1 MSSSPK
7 LRPNDME
14 SRTQLSSAALLLYAV
29 ICGSAVATVYYS
41 QPLLDAIALE
51 FGIDSTIIGTVV
63 TVTQM
68 CYAFGLFC
76 LVPLGD
82 LLDPRRLV
90 TGMLVFI
97 AIALSIVALA
107 SNTLFLFIG
116 MGMVGFQ
123 AVVAQVLVA
132 LAANRASLHG
142 RGRAIGVVTSG
153 IVIGI
158 LLGRTFSGT
167 LADMAGWRSVYIVT
181 AVIMIC
187 MAYLFLTVTPATRRL
202 PSQNTYRGML
212 GSMKD
217 LFVQIPLLRIRG
229 LLAFFIFS
237 DFSILWSSMVL
248 PMSSPPLSF
257 SHSVI
262 GLFGLTGVA
271 GALAASSAG
280 RLADRGLGQRT
291 TGIALL
297 LLLFSWLPIG
307 LLRHSMWLFIIGV
320 VMLDFAV
327 QAVHVTNQSM
337 ILSVR
342 PDARSRLTAGYM
354 IFYSFGSA
362 TGAVVST
369 WIYSSAG
376 WFGVCILG
384 TLVSMIAV
392 FFWACT
398 LKMSY
403 RSMHSDESNEVEAGQ
418 MF

>member
-1 MSSSPK
+1 MSHSQK
-7 LRPNDME
+7 LRPNNMDSE
-14 SRTQLSSAALLLYAV
+14 AQLSSTMLLLYAV
-29 ICGSAVATVYYS
+29 ISGSAVATVYYS
-41 QPLLDAIALE
+41 QPLLSAIALE
-51 FGIDSTIIGTVV
+51 FGIHSTIIGTIV
-63 TVTQM
+63 TVTQI
-68 CYAFGLFC
+68 CYAFGLFF

-82 LLDPRRLV
+82 LLDPRRLA
-90 TGMLVFI
+90 TGMLVFL
-97 AIALSIVALA
+97 AVALSIVALA
-107 SNTLFLFIG
+107 SNALFLFIG
-116 MGMVGFQ
+116 MGMVGSQ

-132 LAANRASLHG
+132 LAANRAPLHS

-167 LADMAGWRSVYIVT
+167 LADLAGWRSVYMVT
-181 AVIMIC
+181 AGIMIC
-187 MAYLFLTVTPATRRL
+187 LAYLLLTLTPAVRRS
-202 PSQNTYRGML
+202 PSSSTYGDIL
-212 GSMKD
+212 SSMKD

-248 PMSSPPLSF
+248 PMSAPPLSF
-257 SHSVI
+257 SHSVV
-262 GLFGLTGVA
+262 GLFGLVGIA

-297 LLLFSWLPIG
+297 LLMVSWLPIG
-307 LLRHSMWLFIIGV
+307 LLHHSIWLFIIGV

-342 PDARSRLTAGYM
+342 PEARSRLTAGYM

-369 WIYSSAG
+369 WVYSWAG

-384 TLVSMIAV
+384 ALVSMIAV

-398 LKMSY
+398 LKMTERKDWPKSQPY
-403 RSMHSDESNEVEAGQ
+403 VR
-418 MF
+418 

>member
-1 MSSSPK
+1 MSSFPE
-7 LRPNDME
+7 LRPNYME
-14 SRTQLSSAALLLYAV
+14 SQAQLSSAAVLLYAV
-29 ICGSAVATVYYS
+29 ICGSAVATVYFS
-41 QPLLDAIALE
+41 QPLLDAIAIE
-51 FGIDSTIIGTVV
+51 FGINSSVIGTVV
-63 TVTQM
+63 TATQM
-68 CYAFGLFC
+68 CYALGLFF

-90 TGMLVFI
+90 TGMMVFI

-107 SNTLFLFIG
+107 SNTLFLFLG

-132 LAANRASLHG
+132 LAADRAPQHS
-142 RGRAIGVVTSG
+142 RGRTIGVVTSG

-158 LLGRTFSGT
+158 LLARAFSGT

-181 AVIMIC
+181 AVITIC
-187 MAYLFLTVTPATRRL
+187 MAYLFLAVTPAARRP
-202 PSQNTYRGML
+202 PSQNTYWRIL
-212 GSMKD
+212 RSMKD

-262 GLFGLTGVA
+262 GLIGLAGVA

-291 TGIALL
+291 TGIALF

-307 LLRHSMWLFIIGV
+307 LLQHSMWLFIIGV

-337 ILSVR
+337 ILSTR
-342 PDARSRLTAGYM
+342 PEAGSRLTAGYM

-362 TGAVVST
+362 TGAVALT
-369 WIYSSAG
+369 WIYSWAG

-392 FFWACT
+392 LFWACT
-398 LKMSY
+398 LKMSD
-403 RSMHSDESNEVEAGQ
+403 RSPKAGICL
-418 MF
+418 

>member
-7 LRPNDME
+7 LRPNYME
-14 SRTQLSSAALLLYAV
+14 SQQAQLSSAALLLYAV

-51 FGIDSTIIGTVV
+51 FGINSTSIGTVV
-63 TVTQM
+63 TVTQI
-68 CYAFGLFC
+68 CYAFGLFF

-123 AVVAQVLVA
+123 AVVAQILVA
-132 LAANRASLHG
+132 LAANRASLHS

-167 LADMAGWRSVYIVT
+167 LADLAGWRSVYIVT

-187 MAYLFLTVTPATRRL
+187 MAYLFLTITPAARRP
-202 PSQNTYRGML
+202 PSLNTYGGML
-212 GSMKD
+212 SSMKD
-217 LFVQIPLLRIRG
+217 LFVQVPLLRIRG

-262 GLFGLTGVA
+262 GLFGLAGAA

-307 LLRHSMWLFIIGV
+307 LLQHSMWLYIIGV

-342 PDARSRLTAGYM
+342 PEARSRLTAGYM

-362 TGAVVST
+362 TGAAVST
-369 WIYSSAG
+369 WIYSWAG

-398 LKMSY
+398 LKRSY
-403 RSMHSDESNEVEAGQ
+403 RSTNAQ
-418 MF
+418 Q

>member
-1 MSSSPK
+1 MLSSPK
-7 LRPNDME
+7 IRPNDME
-14 SRTQLSSAALLLYAV
+14 SEVQLSSSALFLYAV
-29 ICGSAVATVYYS
+29 ICGSAVATVYFS
-41 QPLLDAIALE
+41 QPLLDAIALD
-51 FGIDSTIIGTVV
+51 FGIHSTIIGTVI
-63 TVTQM
+63 TVTQI
-68 CYAFGLFC
+68 CYAFGLLF

-132 LAANRASLHG
+132 LAANRASLHH

-187 MAYLFLTVTPATRRL
+187 MAYLFRTVTPAARR
-202 PSQNTYRGML
+202 PPRQNTYPGML
-212 GSMKD
+212 RSMKD
-217 LFVQIPLLRIRG
+217 LFVQLPLLRIRG

-257 SHSVI
+257 SHTVI
-262 GLFGLTGVA
+262 GLFGLAGIA

-280 RLADRGLGQRT
+280 RRADRGLGQRT

-297 LLLFSWLPIG
+297 LLMFSWLPIG
-307 LLRHSMWLFIIGV
+307 LLQHSMLLFIIGV

-342 PDARSRLTAGYM
+342 PEARSRLTAGYM

-362 TGAVVST
+362 TGAVAST
-369 WIYSSAG
+369 WIYSWAG
-376 WFGVCILG
+376 WLGVCILG

-392 FFWACT
+392 LFWACT

-403 RSMHSDESNEVEAGQ
+403 RSIHAQ
-418 MF
+418 Q

>member
-1 MSSSPK
+1 MSGFPK
-7 LRPNDME
+7 LRPNYMD
-14 SRTQLSSAALLLYAV
+14 SQAQLSSAALLLYAV

-51 FGIDSTIIGTVV
+51 FGINSTIIGTIV

-68 CYAFGLFC
+68 CYAFGLFF

-132 LAANRASLHG
+132 LAANRASLHS
-142 RGRAIGVVTSG
+142 RGRVIGVVTSG

-187 MAYLFLTVTPATRRL
+187 LAFLFLTVTPATCRP

-212 GSMKD
+212 RSMKD
-217 LFVQIPLLRIRG
+217 LFGEIPLLRIRG

-262 GLFGLTGVA
+262 GLFGLAGIA

-297 LLLFSWLPIG
+297 LLMLSWLPIG
-307 LLRHSMWLFIIGV
+307 LLQHSIWLFIIGV

-327 QAVHVTNQSM
+327 QAVHVTSQSM

-342 PDARSRLTAGYM
+342 PEARSRLTAGYM

-369 WIYSSAG
+369 WIYSWAG

-403 RSMHSDESNEVEAGQ
+403 RSMHSNEVEAGQ

>member
-1 MSSSPK
+1 MSSISK
-7 LRPNDME
+7 FRLKNME
-14 SRTQLSSAALLLYAV
+14 SQAQLSHAAVLLYAV
-29 ICGSAVATVYYS
+29 ICGSAVATVYFS
-41 QPLLDAIALE
+41 QPLLDSIAME
-51 FGIDSTIIGTVV
+51 FDIHSTIIGTVI
-63 TVTQM
+63 TVTQI
-68 CYAFGLFC
+68 CYAFGLFF

-82 LLDPRRLV
+82 LLDPRRLA

-107 SNTLFLFIG
+107 SNTLFLFLG

-132 LAANRASLHG
+132 FAADRAPQHN
-142 RGRAIGVVTSG
+142 RGRTIGVVTSG

-158 LLGRTFSGT
+158 LLARTFSGT
-167 LADMAGWRSVYIVT
+167 LEDIAGWRSVYIVT
-181 AVIMIC
+181 AVIMVC
-187 MAYLFLTVTPATRRL
+187 MAYLFRTVTPAVRR
-202 PSQNTYRGML
+202 PPRQNTYVGML
-212 GSMKD
+212 RSMKD
-217 LFVQIPLLRIRG
+217 LFIQIPLLRIRG

-262 GLFGLTGVA
+262 GLFGLAGAA
-271 GALAASSAG
+271 GALAARSAG

-291 TGIALL
+291 TGIALF

-307 LLRHSMWLFIIGV
+307 LLQHSMWLFIIGV
-320 VMLDFAV
+320 IMLDFAV

-342 PDARSRLTAGYM
+342 PEAGSRLTAGYM
-354 IFYSFGSA
+354 IFYSLGSA
-362 TGAVVST
+362 AGAAAST
-369 WIYSSAG
+369 WIYSWAG

-384 TLVSMIAV
+384 ALVGMIAV
-392 FFWACT
+392 IFWACT
-398 LKMSY
+398 LTMSC
-403 RSMHSDESNEVEAGQ
+403 HAPNAKEIKLKAAK
-418 MF
+418 

>member
-1 MSSSPK
+1 MSSSSK
-7 LRPNDME
+7 LRSHSIE
-14 SRTQLSSAALLLYAV
+14 SQAQLSSAALLLYAV

-41 QPLLDAIALE
+41 QPLLDAMALE
-51 FGIDSTIIGTVV
+51 FGIKSTIIGTLV
-63 TVTQM
+63 TVTQL
-68 CYAFGLFC
+68 CYALGLFF

-82 LLDPRRLV
+82 LLDPRKLV
-90 TGMLVFI
+90 TGMLVMI
-97 AIALSIVALA
+97 TIALSIVALA
-107 SNTLFLFIG
+107 SNTLFLFTG
-116 MGMVGFQ
+116 MGMVGSQ

-132 LAANRASLHG
+132 LAANRAPLHS

-153 IVIGI
+153 IVVGI

-167 LADMAGWRSVYIVT
+167 LADLAGWRSVYIVT

-187 MAYLFLTVTPATRRL
+187 VACLFLTVTPATRRP
-202 PSQNTYRGML
+202 PSQSTYRSML
-212 GSMKD
+212 SSMKD
-217 LFVQIPLLRIRG
+217 LFVQLPLLRIRG

-262 GLFGLTGVA
+262 GLFGLAGVA
-271 GALAASSAG
+271 GAVAASSAG

-297 LLLFSWLPIG
+297 LLMLSWLPIG
-307 LLRHSMWLFIIGV
+307 LLQHSLLLFIIGV

-327 QAVHVTNQSM
+327 QAIHVTNQSM
-337 ILSVR
+337 ILSAR
-342 PDARSRLTAGYM
+342 PEARSRLTAGYM

-362 TGAVVST
+362 AGAIAST
-369 WIYSSAG
+369 WIYSWAG

-392 FFWACT
+392 CFWGCT

-403 RSMHSDESNEVEAGQ
+403 RSTNALP
-418 MF
+418 